1 MTQLQLIQHI
11 SGFENTR
18 FGKLRSKLKEKNF
31 SLHELVDLT
40 FYSDKEI
47 AEKASK
53 ILEFIL
59 FKFPES
65 YIEDIAYLVEH
76 VAEVK
81 CVSCRKHYAKVLK
94 HLTSPEVSKEVR
106 TAVKEINFEPIVE
119 LCFGWLRD
127 ADMIVNVKASAAE
140 TLFNMRHRYPW
151 IAEALSRDLE
161 AIMPSATPMLKA
173 KGNYILS
180 FLHCED

>member
-40 FYSDKEI
+40 FYSDKEV
-47 AEKASK
+47 ANKASK

-65 YIEDIAYLVEH
+65 YIEDVPYLVEH

-81 CVSCRKHYAKVLK
+81 CVGCRKHYAKVLK

-106 TAVKEINFEPIVE
+106 TAIKEINFEPIIE
-119 LCFGWLRD
+119 LCFSWLRD
-127 ADMIVNVKASAAE
+127 PHMIVHVRSSAAE

-151 IAEALSRDLE
+151 IAEGLSGDLE
-161 AIMPSATPMLKA
+161 AMIPAASPMLKA
-173 KGNYILS
+173 KGGYILS